1 MASSDLLTYLN
12 TQTQIHKVNNA
23 ILILPANWNNL
34 NLKTDGYQIIH
45 HNGKSL
51 PEIFHLVRKSSSAR
65 GTTQSSNPWYR
76 RIFQRRRNAVLRQ
89 IHEQN
94 QHNQL
99 DTYLSLLSNIS
110 HYLDAKNASEEV
122 KFFNKK
128 FLQNLG
134 HQIKT
139 PITGVLSGIKL
150 LESSYEDNPQHKD
163 IFGNLYSSC
172 CELATYL
179 NNLLDYYL
187 FTEKRIA
194 LELTSYKIT
203 PYMKEVFEYYNKKY
217 RDSPNTSIKFIYRHP
232 SDLEIYTD
240 IKRLRQVVMNI
251 LDNSFKFTDHGQ
263 ILVIFETD
271 ASNYL
276 IKILDT
282 GCGIAPG
289 DWDKIFFPF
298 YYLTV
303 HNANDRYDG
312 MGISLAISK
321 KIMIM
326 MGGDITIGEPEI
338 LNFKTQFTVSI
349 PISKNIASSSL
360 NASRN
365 STSELRVL
373 PPSPISIMGIA
384 NSNPL
389 DSAMIPPKSISNIYP
404 SLMGNNKMEI
414 LIIDDNVANTRL
426 TSHLLARILNNYQ
439 VPSQIDIL
447 NDSREAV
454 SQIIFNKYNIILL
467 DIKMPFMSGIDIL
480 TELRNL
486 EFLDGNMM
494 TKIYVSTALTDEV
507 DTKEFENIV
516 VLHKP
521 VLYETFE
528 KIIVDYLAPEDPLI
542 LGVEEGYSE
551 KMRKMLNARTEK
563 PHILTPP
570 IVFSEGN
577 WEGVY
582 I

>member
-1 MASSDLLTYLN
+1 MAASDLLTYLN

-23 ILILPANWNNL
+23 ILILPANWNNP
-34 NLKTDGYQIIH
+34 NLQADGYQIIH
-45 HNGKSL
+45 HNGKTL
-51 PEIFHLVRKSSSAR
+51 PEIFHLVRNSNGSSGNTAANR
-65 GTTQSSNPWYR
+65 TPWYR
-76 RIFQRRRNAVLRQ
+76 RIFQRRNTAIMRQ

-94 QHNQL
+94 RHNQL
-99 DTYLSLLSNIS
+99 DTYLALLSNIS
-110 HYLDAKNASEEV
+110 HYLDAKHASEEV

-163 IFGNLYSSC
+163 VFANLYSSC

-187 FTEKRIA
+187 FTEKKIA
-194 LELTSYKIT
+194 LELTKYKIT
-203 PYMKEVFEYYNKKY
+203 PYMKEVYEYYNKKY
-217 RDSPNTSIKFIYRHP
+217 RDSPSTTVKFIYRHA

-263 ILVIFETD
+263 ILVIFECD
-271 ASNYL
+271 PNNFL

-303 HNANDRYDG
+303 HNAGDRYDG

-321 KIMIM
+321 KIMVM
-326 MGGDITIGEPEI
+326 MGGDILVGEPE
-338 LNFKTQFTVSI
+338 LPRFKTQFTVVI
-349 PISKNIASSSL
+349 PITRSIVKRELNISPSSSD
-360 NASRN
+360 
-365 STSELRVL
+365 LRAAP
-373 PPSPISIMGIA
+373 PPSPISIMNMSGKTNPIA
-384 NSNPL
+384 
-389 DSAMIPPKSISNIYP
+389 SINQYPVLNIYP
-404 SLMGNNKMEI
+404 NLMGNSCMEI
-414 LIIDDNVANTRL
+414 LIIDDNIPNTRL
-426 TSHLLARILNNYQ
+426 TSQLLTKILNNYQ

-454 SQIIFNKYNIILL
+454 RKIIFNKYNIIFL
-467 DIKMPFMSGIDIL
+467 DIKMPYVSGVEIL
-480 TELRNL
+480 RELQQL
-486 EFLDGNMM
+486 EYLDGNSM

-507 DTKEFENIV
+507 DSKEFPNLA

-528 KIIVDYLAPEDPLI
+528 KIIVDYLAPESPTDPESQHI
-542 LGVEEGYSE
+542 QPFEG
-551 KMRKMLNARTEK
+551 
-563 PHILTPP
+563 I
-570 IVFSEGN
+570 
-577 WEGVY
+577 Y

>member
-23 ILILPANWNNL
+23 ILILPANWNNP

-217 RDSPNTSIKFIYRHP
+217 RDSPNTAIKFIYRHS
-232 SDLEIYTD
+232 SDLE
-240 IKRLRQVVMNI
+240 
-251 LDNSFKFTDHGQ
+251 
-263 ILVIFETD
+263 
-271 ASNYL
+271 
-276 IKILDT
+276 KI
-282 GCGIAPG
+282 GRAH
-289 DWDKIFFPF
+289 
-298 YYLTV
+298 V
-303 HNANDRYDG
+303 
-312 MGISLAISK
+312 
-321 KIMIM
+321 
-326 MGGDITIGEPEI
+326 
-338 LNFKTQFTVSI
+338 
-349 PISKNIASSSL
+349 
-360 NASRN
+360 
-365 STSELRVL
+365 
-373 PPSPISIMGIA
+373 
-384 NSNPL
+384 
-389 DSAMIPPKSISNIYP
+389 
-404 SLMGNNKMEI
+404 
-414 LIIDDNVANTRL
+414 
-426 TSHLLARILNNYQ
+426 
-439 VPSQIDIL
+439 
-447 NDSREAV
+447 
-454 SQIIFNKYNIILL
+454 
-467 DIKMPFMSGIDIL
+467 
-480 TELRNL
+480 
-486 EFLDGNMM
+486 
-494 TKIYVSTALTDEV
+494 
-507 DTKEFENIV
+507 
-516 VLHKP
+516 
-521 VLYETFE
+521 
-528 KIIVDYLAPEDPLI
+528 
-542 LGVEEGYSE
+542 
-551 KMRKMLNARTEK
+551 
-563 PHILTPP
+563 
-570 IVFSEGN
+570 
-577 WEGVY
+577 
-582 I
+582 